1 MWLFE
6 YQDEQGDI
14 FEGDEDL
21 IDTGYTVKHYYLPQN
36 GVSATGSA
44 SVYNGALEQLY
55 ISENGS
61 KYLEAPSVTIGGDGT
76 GATASAYLINITVS
90 GGSPTKSAVIRG
102 TVKEGTLRSVKIVDA
117 GEGYDEDRATI
128 AISAPAAGGV
138 VPTLIPTFT
147 NGKLTALNITGE
159 GSGYKSVALLDIDN
173 AGTGYTTASVQIS
186 AAPVGITGSFKI
198 GESVTG
204 GSTGAM
210 AQLVEWDA
218 QEAWIKL
225 KSPTGTFLIGETIM
239 GSTSGATIILD
250 NRDEMASTDT
260 KYYENVAFEDLGDD
274 IIDFTETNP
283 FGVAT

>member
-1 MWLFE
+1 M
-6 YQDEQGDI
+6 
-14 FEGDEDL
+14 
-21 IDTGYTVKHYYLPQN
+21 
-36 GVSATGSA
+36 
-44 SVYNGALEQLY
+44 
-55 ISENGS
+55 
-61 KYLEAPSVTIGGDGT
+61 
-76 GATASAYLINITVS
+76 
-90 GGSPTKSAVIRG
+90 
-102 TVKEGTLRSVKIVDA
+102 
-117 GEGYDEDRATI
+117 
-128 AISAPAAGGV
+128 
-138 VPTLIPTFT
+138 
-147 NGKLTALNITGE
+147 TALNITGE

-186 AAPVGITGSFKI
+186 SAPVGITGSFKI